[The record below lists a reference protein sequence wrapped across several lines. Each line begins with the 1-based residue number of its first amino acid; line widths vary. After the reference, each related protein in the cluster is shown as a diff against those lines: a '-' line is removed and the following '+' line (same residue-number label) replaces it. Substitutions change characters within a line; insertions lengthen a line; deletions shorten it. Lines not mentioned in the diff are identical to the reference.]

1 MNFMSNNFRKP
12 CILLVKVGPSKT
24 TPPVCIGCGRSVS
37 GTVRSER
44 ESESTKRSK
53 QNQKVTVT
61 FLQNR
66 AKSENFYKLFG
77 KAVRELVV
85 QRDIRYFLAFDSSTI
100 LNTILV

>member
-53 QNQKVTVT
+53 QDQKVKVFFFQVKVKQNQKV
-61 FLQNR
+61 
-66 AKSENFYKLFG
+66 KM
-77 KAVRELVV
+77 
-85 QRDIRYFLAFDSSTI
+85 
-100 LNTILV
+100 